1 MGRLRMPGRLVVV
14 PTPVGVNR
22 PLERYQSTHGAR
34 CPHTRGGEPGE
45 ESEGSQKREGCPH
58 TRGGE
63 PVRKVTKAMTT
74 NSCPHTRGGEPQGK
88 AVLVTAS
95 RGCPHTR
102 GGEPAYRLKARLAT

>member
-34 CPHTRGGEPGE
+34 
-45 ESEGSQKREGCPH
+45 CPH